1 MEKERFELFGEHC
14 IKDNDTN
21 ARCQL
26 LDAYKT
32 CVILNEQ
39 EKCIKELQQSINN
52 YKYAAFRASE
62 FIKQNDELKAQITK
76 CKKALNLMASDW
88 CLIDNPNNPDAVA
101 KQYMEK
107 AERE

>member
-1 MEKERFELFGEHC
+1 MRIDEFEFQDEMGNEIEPTKNQLVVY
-14 IKDNDTN
+14 IKSLHN
-21 ARCQL
+21 Q
-26 LDAYKT
+26 
-32 CVILNEQ
+32 
-39 EKCIKELQQSINN
+39 IKELQQLINN

-88 CLIDNPNNPDAVA
+88 CLIDNPNNPDAIA